1 MRARACVRG
10 ARRNN
15 GSAAERRTR
24 HRRVSVDPAG
34 AVKVNVLRSAAV
46 SGERASAV
54 PVRPVGPI
62 NIMSAV
68 LLLLLKCLPLNAAA
82 AAAAASAVVS
92 YTWRRRTDQ

>member
-1 MRARACVRG
+1 VRVRACVRG

-46 SGERASAV
+46 SGERASERRA
-54 PVRPVGPI
+54 GPASWSDQH
-62 NIMSAV
+62 NERR
-68 LLLLLKCLPLNAAA
+68 AAA
-82 AAAAASAVVS
+82 AAKVLA
-92 YTWRRRTDQ
+92 T